1 MQFYQAFDIYQ
12 GEETVQYTVNLLFCD
27 LDRTDPNSWELITPA
42 GQRYTIEDEDKARL
56 AEALGL

>member
-12 GEETVQYTVNLLFCD
+12 GEETVQYTVNILFCSI
-27 LDRTDPNSWELITPA
+27 DRTDPDSWVLKSPCGESFA
-42 GQRYTIEDEDKARL
+42 IEDEDKARL